1 VAWTHC
7 AGAPVGTFP
16 ACIQGATCPSSNMF
30 AYTPVLIAA
39 PVFCWGFPAQLK
51 GLIATGT
58 DTAARLQHARVLLKA
73 DQCSCGPA
81 WTDERIAEAVE
92 HHDHA
97 GDGQRPSTLTYTHKL
112 DGVQEAKLIALT
124 CETPLAGQA
133 KWSLRLLA
141 EKLVELQVA
150 DVSYQTVRRT
160 LNSHQF
166 RSNRPLAHPNVTS
179 SNQAVPVLN
188 DDLRRICA
196 NAAPAGEWHWRSVAS
211 TVPFL
216 PGAAPKW
223 CRRGTR
229 SLHRTTRWHLRQQ
242 CSCCAEA

>member
-1 VAWTHC
+1 MAIKRYAVMLTE
-7 AGAPVGTFP
+7 PER
-16 ACIQGATCPSSNMF
+16 
-30 AYTPVLIAA
+30 
-39 PVFCWGFPAQLK
+39 AQLK

-92 HHDHA
+92 VSQPTVSRIRKQYVE
-97 GDGQRPSTLTYTHKL
+97 DGLDAALNRRPSTRTYTHKL

-150 DVSYQTVRRT
+150 DVSYQTVRCT

-196 NAAPAGEWHWRSVAS
+196 NAAPAGGMALAVSCIHGA
-211 TVPFL
+211 VPA
-216 PGAAPKW
+216 G
-223 CRRGTR
+223 
-229 SLHRTTRWHLRQQ
+229 S
-242 CSCCAEA
+242 CAEVVPPRNA